1 MLVASVRSGTKWIV
15 LALSSLSQGIEACSY
30 VSCCMVSCP
39 FSSLTDRNMDQVPG
53 ITNLPSTGILCMI
66 DAALTSMLLNKYRL
80 SPGRDGVRLSFV
92 AIELFTPVMYNFS
105 CSESLSA
112 AIVLTN
118 Q

>member
-1 MLVASVRSGTKWIV
+1 MECFGVVQSISH
-15 LALSSLSQGIEACSY
+15 GIEACSY

-80 SPGRDGVRLSFV
+80 SPGREGVRLSSNY
-92 AIELFTPVMYNFS
+92 LLPS
-105 CSESLSA
+105 CTISLARSRS
-112 AIVLTN
+112 
-118 Q
+118 QQP